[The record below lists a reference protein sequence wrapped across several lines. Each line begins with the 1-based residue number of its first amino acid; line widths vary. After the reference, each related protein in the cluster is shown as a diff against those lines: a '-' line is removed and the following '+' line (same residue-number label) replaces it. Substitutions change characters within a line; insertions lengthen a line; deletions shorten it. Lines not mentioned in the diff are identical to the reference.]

1 MFFRYRANLS
11 LAVLFGLLACRSSTE
26 QPGSTPVAGTDRFA
40 TAFWRA
46 RATSP
51 AARGTPATD
60 GVNVYF
66 LDGAHHVFAFDVL
79 SGALRWQALTSSA
92 SGATYG
98 QAGCV
103 MTGGIVVCG
112 DRQLVGFDPATGTRK
127 WSLSGSFGEPIA
139 EFSLFSANG
148 TVYAGTGFNTMYAVD
163 VASGSI
169 RWGVQPLPAQ
179 TAQIS
184 FYNPIADGTNVV
196 AGYTVFGTPSIGGV
210 VCLDAATGAV
220 RWNAVLPP
228 RTGAHGGGGST
239 AFWKDRVLAASND
252 GQIHALRLSD
262 GSLDFTLADAGP
274 QPAEVG
280 GGTPVEDTRNL
291 TVQGNILVAGSENSY
306 ITGYD
311 LNTHSVLWRVSNEL
325 SSNNAYRLVS
335 DAEFAYTISIGK
347 YLSAIRIAT
356 GVVSWTAGD
365 GNNAAHGAVALWNDH
380 VFVQADSGF
389 YALRR

>member
-1 MFFRYRANLS
+1 MLFRS
-11 LAVLFGLLACRSSTE
+11 
-26 QPGSTPVAGTDRFA
+26 
-40 TAFWRA
+40 
-46 RATSP
+46 
-51 AARGTPATD
+51 
-60 GVNVYF
+60 
-66 LDGAHHVFAFDVL
+66 
-79 SGALRWQALTSSA
+79 
-92 SGATYG
+92 
-98 QAGCV
+98 
-103 MTGGIVVCG
+103 
-112 DRQLVGFDPATGTRK
+112 
-127 WSLSGSFGEPIA
+127 
-139 EFSLFSANG
+139 
-148 TVYAGTGFNTMYAVD
+148 
-163 VASGSI
+163 
-169 RWGVQPLPAQ
+169 
-179 TAQIS
+179 
-184 FYNPIADGTNVV
+184 
-196 AGYTVFGTPSIGGV
+196 
-210 VCLDAATGAV
+210 
-220 RWNAVLPP
+220 
-228 RTGAHGGGGST
+228 
-239 AFWKDRVLAASND
+239 LAASND